1 MEADKR
7 PLLGADETRE
17 TLFFRAI
24 GIMVRFIMLAPALA
38 TFVLAVALL
47 IQGLADTWQAVAG
60 MSSGHSHHLVL
71 TVLEIVDTFLVAMVV
86 LVTSVGIYQLF
97 INHRI
102 PVPEWL
108 RIYDIDDLKAK
119 LIGVVITVLGVNF
132 LGKSPCLELWG
143 GHPSPGAVRR
153 SRRVGADLLPRRPFP
168 ARVRTQPR
176 SRRGGR
182 IGGHPC
188 PDASERRCGWWGC
201 FRPSPEAC
209 HSRRKFLE
217 MTLGSN

>member
-132 LGKSPCLELWG
+132 LGKVLAWNYGEDILPLGLSVAAVGLVLTYFLDVHFRRESERSLGHAGEGASAGILARTLASG
-143 GHPSPGAVRR
+143 GAGGGGAF
-153 SRRVGADLLPRRPFP
+153 DPPRRP
-168 ARVRTQPR
+168 ATAAGNS
-176 SRRGGR
+176 SR
-182 IGGHPC
+182 
-188 PDASERRCGWWGC
+188 
-201 FRPSPEAC
+201 
-209 HSRRKFLE
+209 
-217 MTLGSN
+217 